1 MEGVSFSQCV
11 VFGDE
16 ILILGGNDRGS
27 CYSYH
32 TIKKGYRFITLYP
45 ERAATQGHIVVR
57 YDKILHNQLN
67 PESENGLEM
76 VLLSIGG
83 KREIRPSHTL
93 VMKYHSVWD
102 DTNTKI
108 NANTNEW
115 VSLTEEK
122 TNELIKFKE
131 YLASARGCLSGK
143 NGNLLI
149 VSVNKTIDVIN
160 LDTCQYLSTI
170 SNLPRY
176 FFWHCM
182 IPLPHDNDININHF
196 FFILL
201 DCCLLVKYDESN
213 NVVEHE
219 ELPVITSLSTFL
231 GYGYV
236 RIDDRIVLVGGT
248 TSLSDIRGNDVYI
261 FSLKDRTWMKS
272 EYPLSLE
279 LAGCCL
285 VSTNNSTISIIGGQY
300 KSLENQPVHYTI
312 DTDLLLSQ
320 E

>member
-1 MEGVSFSQCV
+1 MDFNVKKINVSNCFRCTLCEKETKDNDEYKIESLKMEESVQEAKVKRKKKKKIYFIWIQHMIDAS
-11 VFGDE
+11 VFLNGDE

-108 NANTNEW
+108 NAKTNEW

-131 YLASARGCLSGK
+131 YLDSARGCLSGK

-170 SNLPRY
+170 SNLPS
-176 FFWHCM
+176 FF
-182 IPLPHDNDININHF
+182 LS
-196 FFILL
+196 
-201 DCCLLVKYDESN
+201 VKYDESN
-213 NVVEHE
+213 NIVKHE
-219 ELPVITSLSTFL
+219 ELSVITSLSTFL

-236 RIDDRIVLVGGT
+236 
-248 TSLSDIRGNDVYI
+248 
-261 FSLKDRTWMKS
+261 
-272 EYPLSLE
+272 E
-279 LAGCCL
+279 L
-285 VSTNNSTISIIGGQY
+285 Y
-300 KSLENQPVHYTI
+300 
-312 DTDLLLSQ
+312 
-320 E
+320 